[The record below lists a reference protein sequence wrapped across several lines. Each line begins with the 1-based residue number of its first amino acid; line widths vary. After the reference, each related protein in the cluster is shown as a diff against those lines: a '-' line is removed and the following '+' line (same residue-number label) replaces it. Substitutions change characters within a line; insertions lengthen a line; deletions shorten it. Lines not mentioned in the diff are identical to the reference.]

1 MNWFVFATKSLMV
14 HAYKS
19 LIVLAHRMRQRQTGD
34 RTMSKIVTTTVTI
47 ASPHP
52 RPSLSVTVIKDFLLR
67 SYYISKML
75 ILTIPKGFMPQTK
88 IVNWLLSGGISRTVS
103 V

>member
-1 MNWFVFATKSLMV
+1 MNWFVFVTRSLMV
-14 HAYKS
+14 HVYKS
-19 LIVLAHRMRQRQTGD
+19 LIVLAHRMHQRQTED
-34 RTMSKIVTTTVTI
+34 RAMSKIVTTTVTI

-52 RPSLSVTVIKDFLLR
+52 RPSLSVTVIKDLLR
-67 SYYISKML
+67 SYYISRML
-75 ILTIPKGFMPQTK
+75 ILTVPKGFMPQTK

>member
-14 HAYKS
+14 HAYKF

-47 ASPHP
+47 ASPHL